1 MELLMF
7 DKFMYKFLDKVDNF
21 FSFIETYSVKLT
33 SWLWNKRVKIL
44 KKKRKTKK

>member
-1 MELLMF
+1 MF
-7 DKFMYKFLDKVDNF
+7 DRFMYKFLDKVDNL
-21 FSFIETYSVKLT
+21 FSKIETITVNMS